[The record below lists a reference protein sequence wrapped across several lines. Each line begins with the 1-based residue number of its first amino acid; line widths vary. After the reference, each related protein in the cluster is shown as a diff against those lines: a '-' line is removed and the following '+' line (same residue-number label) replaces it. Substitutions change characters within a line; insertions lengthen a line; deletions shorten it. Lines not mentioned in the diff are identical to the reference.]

1 MEALQNIKERR
12 SIRQYKETPVS
23 AEQITEIVEAARF
36 APTWKNSQTVRYHAV
51 LDKALKDRIA
61 AEGTLN
67 FSKNGNNIRSAA
79 ALVVLTT
86 VDGIAGYEPDGSP
99 TTTKGSHWQSF
110 DAGLSVENFVLAAA
124 EMGLGSVILGIFDE
138 AKVKEILQ
146 LPEGESVSA
155 LIPVGYPAESPNC
168 PKRKSVDELLTVHE

>member
-1 MEALQNIKERR
+1 MEFQNCIESRR
-12 SIRQYKETPVS
+12 SIRRFTEQAVS
-23 AEQITEIVEAARF
+23 KEQIEALVRAAAF
-36 APTWKNSQTVRYHAV
+36 APSWKNSQTVRYHAV
-51 LDKALKDRIA
+51 CSKALRERIA
-61 AEGTLN
+61 EEATFS
-67 FSKNGNNIRSAA
+67 FSKNRLNISGAP
-79 ALVVLTT
+79 LLMVVTT
-86 VDGIAGYEPDGSP
+86 VDGISGYEPDGSP

-138 AKVKEILQ
+138 AKVREILQ